1 MSKRYPIQLLAIA
14 FALAAGA
21 ISFLLL
27 QKHITGSGGAMF
39 DQGCTVQLGS
49 GKADCGAVLA
59 SPYAYFP
66 PKHENAKGGTYI
78 PVAFFG
84 VLYYTA
90 LAIWLIGVGRPD
102 RASRAVHLLPIGL
115 VSLGLMGSA
124 YFCYIMFTVLTEW
137 CPWCAVTHVLNLC
150 LAICVFLLWPGRK
163 LATSTTGSPVIPSSG
178 EASDSTDRRATVYAA
193 PSTRQIVLT
202 LLAILIASYAV
213 MQRMGMMRLP
223 RLQSNLDTCM
233 AEVDRIRGDARTLY
247 ASWQASKKLELPTG
261 ANVPIRGG
269 SGQNGTYEVVVFSDF
284 ECPGC
289 AQTAKFLD
297 ERIQP
302 MFDGRLRIVYR
313 HYPLNARCNEALA
326 KNVQAHPF
334 ACDAA
339 RMSIAAFTIGG
350 NDAFW
355 KTHDYLFA
363 NQEKLKKGG
372 VKPSDVAG
380 LLGVDA
386 AAFDETMKS
395 ESTTARLAEDIKLA
409 QTVGVQ
415 STPAVI
421 VDGRSIPRIARMVDM
436 FWDEMANHFWVEVA
450 KTGRPESTKAGK
462 PTATQGNQGP
472 KGAP

>member
-1 MSKRYPIQLLAIA
+1 MSKRYPIQLLAVA
-14 FALAAGA
+14 LALAAGT

-39 DQGCTVQLGS
+39 DQGCIVQLGS

-66 PKHENAKGGTYI
+66 PKHENAKGGAYI

-102 RASRAVHLLPIGL
+102 RAIRTVHLFPVGL
-115 VSLGLMGSA
+115 VLLGLIGSA

-137 CPWCAVTHVLNLC
+137 CPWCAVTHVLNLG

-163 LATSTTGSPVIPSSG
+163 TATLTTGNTAIPSSG
-178 EASDSTDRRATVYAA
+178 EPSDSTDRSASIHGA

-202 LLAILIASYAV
+202 LLAILIASDAV

-223 RLQSNLDTCM
+223 KLQSILDTCT

-247 ASWQASKKLELPTG
+247 ASWQASKKLEFPAGT
-261 ANVPIRGG
+261 NVPIRGG
-269 SGQNGTYEVVVFSDF
+269 NVQIGTYEVVVFSDF

-339 RMSIAAFTIGG
+339 RMSIAAFAIGG

-372 VKPSDVAG
+372 IKSSDVAG
-380 LLGVDA
+380 VLGVDV
-386 AAFDETMKS
+386 AAFDEAMKS
-395 ESTTARLAEDIKLA
+395 DSTSARLAEDIKLA
-409 QTVGVQ
+409 QAVGVQ

-421 VDGRSIPRIARMVDM
+421 VEGRAIPRIARMVEL

-462 PTATQGNQGP
+462 PAATQGSQGP
-472 KGAP
+472 KDAP